1 MVSAMPAMVTP
12 AVSPMV
18 APALFV
24 FLFLGLF
31 LARGWRIPRVALP
44 RWRALRRC
52 QKWARRQGE
61 RRDQDFRL

>member
-12 AVSPMV
+12 AAASMV
-18 APALFV
+18 ALALFV

-31 LARGWRIPRVALP
+31 LARGWRIPGVALP

-52 QKWARRQGE
+52 QKWARGQGE